1 MDRKKFFILV
11 VLFFL
16 SGLSL
21 RVLAQQAPA
30 LTQYMTNPLI
40 LNPAFAGNRNSIAV
54 DLFSRQQWIGI
65 EGAPST
71 YYAGIHAPLNQSRV
85 SLGAELYSNNAGPL
99 MYNSL
104 SFDYAYLIRTSRRS
118 FLSVGMRAGV
128 DHFNLDLQNLEV
140 IDYNDPEFANSIENE
155 FRPSLGIGMVFFTQK
170 WYLSASMPHYSF
182 PEMPWSSNSATQF
195 RSDQQINFTG
205 GANFNLTQ
213 DLNLK
218 FSGMHRMVQSG
229 ISTTDISVM
238 ARHSQGFK
246 GGLTHRL
253 NLATG
258 LLLGMQINDEIGIL
272 YSFEFPVNTN
282 PIVQRGSHELTLTFD
297 FTRYIKP
304 NRDRRFLHR
313 KKKED
318 TEEQMNSIRYF

>member
-1 MDRKKFFILV
+1 MGRKKVYTIIVFF
-11 VLFFL
+11 FM

-21 RVLAQQAPA
+21 TVQAQQSPA
-30 LTQYMTNPLI
+30 YTQYMTNPIL
-40 LNPAFAGNRNSIAV
+40 LNPAFAGNRNSVAV
-54 DLFSRQQWIGI
+54 DLFTRRQWIGI

-71 YYAGIHAPLNQSRV
+71 YYAGIHAPLNQSKV
-85 SLGAELYSNNAGPL
+85 SLGAELFSNSAGPL

-104 SFDYAYLIRTSRRS
+104 SFDYAYLLRISRRS
-118 FLSVGMRAGV
+118 FLSVGLRAGV

-155 FRPSLGIGMVFFTQK
+155 FRPSLGLGMVYFTPR
-170 WYLSASMPHYSF
+170 WYFSASMPHYSF
-182 PEMPWSSNSATQF
+182 SEMPWSSGSASQF
-195 RSDQQINFTG
+195 QTDQQINLTG
-205 GANFNLTQ
+205 GANFNITRE
-213 DLNLK
+213 LNLK
-218 FSGMHRMVQSG
+218 FSGIHRMVQSG
-229 ISTTDISVM
+229 ISSTDISIM
-238 ARHSQGFK
+238 IRHSEGLK

-253 NLATG
+253 NLAAG
-258 LLLGMQINDEIGIL
+258 LLLGLQINNEIGIL
-272 YSFEFPVNTN
+272 YSFEFPTHPN